1 MLQTNDSRHAVVR
14 YIAIVIL
21 VIFLGN
27 PANLAVILSI
37 DGVSFFKNGM
47 QMWPIVGC
55 IGNLP
60 PNLRNKQENIVIFG
74 MFVDNKSPS
83 IELITGPFGKI
94 MQKNFET
101 GIS

>member
-1 MLQTNDSRHAVVR
+1 
-14 YIAIVIL
+14 
-21 VIFLGN
+21 
-27 PANLAVILSI
+27 
-37 DGVSFFKNGM
+37 
-47 QMWPIVGC
+47 
-55 IGNLP
+55 
-60 PNLRNKQENIVIFG
+60 